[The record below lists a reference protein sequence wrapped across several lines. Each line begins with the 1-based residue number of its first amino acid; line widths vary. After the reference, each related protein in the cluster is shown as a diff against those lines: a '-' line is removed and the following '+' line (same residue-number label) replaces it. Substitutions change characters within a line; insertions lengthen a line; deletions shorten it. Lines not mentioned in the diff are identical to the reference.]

1 MNFQD
6 DLQHKKIKKTSR
18 KFRKGFR
25 SKRCL
30 TIYEVAEE
38 SGILK
43 TTCHEILTENLG
55 VHHVAAKFVLHL
67 LGEDQK
73 QNHVDV
79 SKDLVNCANAD
90 NNFLKNFFTDDETW
104 VYFCDI
110 ATKSH
115 FS

>member
-1 MNFQD
+1 M
-6 DLQHKKIKKTSR
+6 
-18 KFRKGFR
+18 
-25 SKRCL
+25 

-38 SGILK
+38 SVISK

-55 VHHVAAKFVLHL
+55 VHHVAAKFVPHL

-73 QNHVDV
+73 QNHVDG
-79 SKDLVNCANAD
+79 SKYLVNCANAD
-90 NNFLKNFFTDDETW
+90 DNFLKNFVTDDETW
-104 VYFCDI
+104 VYICDI

>member
-1 MNFQD
+1 MRF
-6 DLQHKKIKKTSR
+6 S
-18 KFRKGFR
+18 
-25 SKRCL
+25 
-30 TIYEVAEE
+30 
-38 SGILK
+38 LK
-43 TTCHEILTENLG
+43 TWGI
-55 VHHVAAKFVLHL
+55 HHVAAKFVLHL

-90 NNFLKNFFTDDETW
+90 DNFLKNFITDDETW

>member
-79 SKDLVNCANAD
+79 SKETVDRANTD
-90 NNFLKNFFTDDETW
+90 EKFLKT
-104 VYFCDI
+104 
-110 ATKSH
+110 S
-115 FS
+115 FSSPSVNPY